1 MCRRDT
7 WGLGCVFHGR
17 MRAGCCTEKGVGFF
31 FFSPLPLFLLVGSR
45 SVGWRGTGRWFLF
58 FCCEVRGSDLP
69 VWPALLA
76 AVAREKRVGL
86 FALSVCAV
94 PFTPQLINPVCLS
107 FV

>member
-45 SVGWRGTGRWFLF
+45 SVG
-58 FCCEVRGSDLP
+58 
-69 VWPALLA
+69 
-76 AVAREKRVGL
+76 
-86 FALSVCAV
+86 
-94 PFTPQLINPVCLS
+94 
-107 FV
+107 